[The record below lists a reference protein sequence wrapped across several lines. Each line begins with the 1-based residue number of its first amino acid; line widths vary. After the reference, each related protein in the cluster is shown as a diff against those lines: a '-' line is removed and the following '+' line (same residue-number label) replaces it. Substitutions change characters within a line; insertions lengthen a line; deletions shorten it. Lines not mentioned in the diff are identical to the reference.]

1 MQATSGAV
9 RWERRKGKG
18 RQGPKLHTV
27 RMLDIRDSPLRECA
41 VEKIFFGSQ
50 CFAQWH
56 KYEDEDEDDDCTGKG
71 EMGGGG

>member
-1 MQATSGAV
+1 
-9 RWERRKGKG
+9 
-18 RQGPKLHTV
+18 
-27 RMLDIRDSPLRECA
+27 MLDIRDSPLRECA